1 MRLAPSTPFTA
12 TLPSAADRGV
22 GADGIDRAGESADSG
37 RRKSRPT
44 GSDGG
49 AASAERCITIH
60 GRIRYVPPIRWWR
73 RPETARRGERERERE
88 RETLEGRRKEKLR
101 PQFLFGPRE
110 KKENKIECNRVKLLH
125 SFTLL
130 EVCATA
136 QDLIEFHCPIVGSV
150 EQYDSR
156 LWFLRTP
163 AVNERVNKN
172 FIFMVSLFFS
182 LVTRFFTSFAE
193 CFTLTTSPQFLV
205 GRHEMKKINDFRS
218 QQDRLVR
225 LIDS

>member
-1 MRLAPSTPFTA
+1 ME
-12 TLPSAADRGV
+12 AAR
-22 GADGIDRAGESADSG
+22 DGQ
-37 RRKSRPT
+37 
-44 GSDGG
+44 
-49 AASAERCITIH
+49 
-60 GRIRYVPPIRWWR
+60 
-73 RPETARRGERERERE
+73 ARRERERE

>member
-1 MRLAPSTPFTA
+1 ME
-12 TLPSAADRGV
+12 AAR
-22 GADGIDRAGESADSG
+22 DGQ
-37 RRKSRPT
+37 
-44 GSDGG
+44 
-49 AASAERCITIH
+49 
-60 GRIRYVPPIRWWR
+60 
-73 RPETARRGERERERE
+73 ARRERERERE

>member
-88 RETLEGRRKEKLR
+88 RERLWKEE
-101 PQFLFGPRE
+101 E
-110 KKENKIECNRVKLLH
+110 KKNYVPNFSSALGRKKKTKSSVTGLSCCTVLPFWKCVPRPKI
-125 SFTLL
+125 
-130 EVCATA
+130 
-136 QDLIEFHCPIVGSV
+136 
-150 EQYDSR
+150 
-156 LWFLRTP
+156 
-163 AVNERVNKN
+163 
-172 FIFMVSLFFS
+172 
-182 LVTRFFTSFAE
+182 
-193 CFTLTTSPQFLV
+193 
-205 GRHEMKKINDFRS
+205 
-218 QQDRLVR
+218 
-225 LIDS
+225 